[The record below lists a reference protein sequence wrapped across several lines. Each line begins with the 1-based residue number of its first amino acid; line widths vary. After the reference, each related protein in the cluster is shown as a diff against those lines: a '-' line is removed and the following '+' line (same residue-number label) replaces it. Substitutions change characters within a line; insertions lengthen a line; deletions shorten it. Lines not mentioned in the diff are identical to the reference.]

1 MGNLLKILGHNCMD
15 QNTNFSDEIFL
26 DFDNVGKAQN
36 RNLIGLPIGLLV
48 WRPISSSFIKIRKI
62 TNAKSIIKYHPF

>member
-36 RNLIGLPIGLLV
+36 LIGLPIRRLLV
-48 WRPISSSFIKIRKI
+48 WEPISRAFTKIRKI
-62 TNAKSIIKYHPF
+62 MNAKSIIKYHPF

>member
-36 RNLIGLPIGLLV
+36 SLVSLLGPV
-48 WRPISSSFIKIRKI
+48 SWGMFSIRFFEISLRLADFQRAVI
-62 TNAKSIIKYHPF
+62 

>member
-26 DFDNVGKAQN
+26 DFDNVGKA
-36 RNLIGLPIGLLV
+36 RNLNGLPIRFVISESIGLLV
-48 WRPISSSFIKIRKI
+48 WKPIS
-62 TNAKSIIKYHPF
+62 

>member
-26 DFDNVGKAQN
+26 DFDNVGKA
-36 RNLIGLPIGLLV
+36 RNLNGQLIGLLV
-48 WRPISSSFIKIRKI
+48 WKTIS
-62 TNAKSIIKYHPF
+62 

>member
-36 RNLIGLPIGLLV
+36 LIGQPIRLV
-48 WRPISSSFIKIRKI
+48 IWEPI
-62 TNAKSIIKYHPF
+62 